1 MLSQEELE
9 ATYLKIYLRALKL
22 TPEELKELKKKG
34 HRYEHLKRTVNPELK
49 KEEKP
54 VTVNKETTED
64 KLRKLKD
71 LYDKELISKKVYEKQ
86 QLEIL
91 SV

>member
-34 HRYEHLKRTVNPELK
+34 HRYEHLKTIGENGLGYPSK
-49 KEEKP
+49 KIENIEEK
-54 VTVNKETTED
+54 E
-64 KLRKLKD
+64 R
-71 LYDKELISKKVYEKQ
+71 
-86 QLEIL
+86 
-91 SV
+91 

>member
-1 MLSQEELE
+1 MLSQKELE

-22 TPEELKELKKKG
+22 TPEELEELKKKG
-34 HRYEHLKRTVNPELK
+34 HRYEHL
-49 KEEKP
+49 KP

-71 LYDKELISKKVYEKQ
+71 LYDEELISKEVYEKQ

-91 SV
+91 SE

>member
-34 HRYEHLKRTVNPELK
+34 YRYKHLK
-49 KEEKP
+49 
-54 VTVNKETTED
+54 D
-64 KLRKLKD
+64 KVVLRK
-71 LYDKELISKKVYEKQ
+71 
-86 QLEIL
+86 
-91 SV
+91 